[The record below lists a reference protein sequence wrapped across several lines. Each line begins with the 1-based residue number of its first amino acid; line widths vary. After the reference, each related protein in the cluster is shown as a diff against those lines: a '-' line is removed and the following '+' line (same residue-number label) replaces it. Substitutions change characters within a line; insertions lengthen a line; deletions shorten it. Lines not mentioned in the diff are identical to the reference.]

1 MRTITNKHGDLA
13 CIEVCHT
20 AQAFFN
26 VRIDTEPPVRLQ
38 IAHAETP
45 SAVNRQLQQVRERL
59 DLMRLLWSRLAEYG
73 FTKQDLNR

>member
-1 MRTITNKHGDLA
+1 MRTITNKQGDLA

-38 IAHAETP
+38 IAWADTI
-45 SAVNRQLQQVRERL
+45 AVNNRSNRSDKELTEA
-59 DLMRLLWSRLAEYG
+59 LLWSRLAEYG
-73 FTKQDLNR
+73 FTKQDEKR

>member
-1 MRTITNKHGDLA
+1 MRTITNKQGDLA

-38 IAHAETP
+38 IAHAETI
-45 SAVNRQLQQVRERL
+45 SMNRQRNKSEKDLL
-59 DLMRLLWSRLAEYG
+59 DDLLFSRLAEYG
-73 FTKQDLNR
+73 FNKQDEKR

>member
-1 MRTITNKHGDLA
+1 MRTIMNKQGDLA

-20 AQAFFN
+20 SQAFFN

-38 IAHAETP
+38 IAHAETI
-45 SAVNRQLQQVRERL
+45 SMNRQKNKSER
-59 DLMRLLWSRLAEYG
+59 DLLEDLLFGRLAEYG